1 MITDETELRREIVA
15 AARRMNTLGIN
26 QGTSGNLS
34 VRIGDAMLITP
45 SAVAY
50 DAMQPEQIAR
60 MSLEDADG
68 SWQGPLRPS
77 SEWRLHREILRA
89 RRETG
94 AVVHC
99 HATFAT
105 VLAIARREIPPV
117 HYMIGVFGGANVRCA
132 PYALFGSQA
141 LAENARAALDGREAC
156 LLANHGMVA
165 LGDTLDRAMWR
176 AVELE
181 ALAKQYYYSLLIG
194 GGVPLT
200 ETEIAETLA
209 NIATYGVRDRS
220 AD

>member
-1 MITDETELRREIVA
+1 
-15 AARRMNTLGIN
+15 MNTLGIN

-34 VRIGDAMLITP
+34 VRVGDAMLITP

-60 MSLEDADG
+60 MPLEEADG

-89 RRETG
+89 RRETR

-117 HYMIGVFGGANVRCA
+117 HYMVGVFGGANVRCA

-141 LAENARAALDGREAC
+141 LAENACAALKGREAC

-181 ALAKQYYYSLLIG
+181 TLAKQYYYSLLIG

-209 NIATYGVRDRS
+209 NIATYGVQDRS

>member
-1 MITDETELRREIVA
+1 MRREIVA
-15 AARRMNTLGIN
+15 AARQMNALGIN

-34 VRIGDAMLITP
+34 VRIGEAMLITP

-60 MSLEDADG
+60 MPLEDAG
-68 SWQGPLRPS
+68 GCWSGPLRPS

-89 RRETG
+89 RRARG

-132 PYALFGSQA
+132 PYARFGSQA
-141 LAENARAALDGREAC
+141 LAENAVAALDGREAC
-156 LLANHGMVA
+156 LLANHGMIAV
-165 LGDTLDRAMWR
+165 GETLARAMWR

-181 ALAKQYYYSLLIG
+181 TLAKQYYYSLLIG

-200 ETEIAETLA
+200 EAEVAETLE
-209 NIATYGVRDRS
+209 NIATYGVPDRS
-220 AD
+220 AG